1 MKTEQIEAYRALVQ
15 QAYVLFGS
23 HHYSH
28 YDFLYSLSDQI
39 QQPGLEHHQSSE
51 NGTDP
56 EAFTEWDKTA
66 SDRDLLPHEF
76 THSWNG
82 KFRRPADLWTPN
94 YNVPMQDSLLW
105 VYEGQ
110 TEYWGEVLAAR
121 SGLRTHQQALH
132 QLGLTAAFYQLAA
145 LRGLLRRRRPHLA
158 RCRYVDTRTVQGQ
171 TLARRFCARILRH
184 PQRQL
189 RHRHLHLR

>member
-1 MKTEQIEAYRALVQ
+1 MRKRNSSALVLRLSSIVRYTPG
-15 QAYVLFGS
+15 AIASRIDLDPGSPIPVAFESVRGSPGAAIDDNRADCSLPRTLCSRRMLSSES

-66 SDRDLLPHEF
+66 STGIYCRTNSRILG
-76 THSWNG
+76 NG

-94 YNVPMQDSLLW
+94 YADAEQSAIHVMS
-105 VYEGQ
+105 
-110 TEYWGEVLAAR
+110 
-121 SGLRTHQQALH
+121 QAP
-132 QLGLTAAFYQLAA
+132 T
-145 LRGLLRRRRPHLA
+145 RR
-158 RCRYVDTRTVQGQ
+158 
-171 TLARRFCARILRH
+171 
-184 PQRQL
+184 
-189 RHRHLHLR
+189 